1 MLLVP
6 LGCPLLTFTSFI
18 QHLTNVFVLA
28 VDFILSGYPVDL
40 RHFAIIVFI
49 VAVYA
54 SFVQVFYVMNG
65 STNCV
70 YPFLMPNCPLSV
82 VYVSYD
88 TDPAKSICI
97 VAHARTHARTCLFIW
112 QR

>member
-82 VYVSYD
+82 VYVSM
-88 TDPAKSICI
+88 PICI
-97 VAHARTHARTCLFIW
+97 VAHARTPVRTDWLGDVDIARNP
-112 QR
+112 